1 MLIGR
6 QIRHMNRYRE
16 IAAALIRHGFGF
28 IVEGTELFHALS
40 LPARLFRGV
49 REVERKSVGERL
61 RYVIQELG
69 PTFVKL
75 GQIASTRSDMLPGD
89 IVAELSKLQDQV
101 EPFPYAVV
109 EEIVASELGGRIAD
123 LFASFDP
130 HPIAAASIGQVHIG
144 TLRTGERVAV
154 KIQRPGIAPAI
165 RTDLEIL
172 RNLAAIAEARFE
184 WARRYQLQG
193 MIAELSRAL
202 LQELDY
208 QIEGRNTDQI
218 ARQFKGDPKVRVPVI
233 HWKQTS
239 KRVLV
244 MEYLEGVKVSERDRL
259 VREGVNRKGTAER
272 ILNALFRQ
280 MFVEGFFHADP
291 HPGNLLAMPDGS
303 IAFIDFG
310 MVGRMTESMKESF
323 SDLIIALMRQST
335 EGILKAV
342 LRMGLV
348 SDDVPM
354 DELRRDVEDLRTKY
368 YGVPFSEMSLGEAVN
383 DLLDTA
389 RRHNIRIPTDF
400 LLLGKALLT
409 VEGVV
414 VALDPDISI
423 VSLAEPF
430 GLRLLRERLR
440 PKRLAAAAWRDAS
453 EYGDLLAKLPK
464 QANELM
470 NVVKNG
476 QARLEISVPELDV
489 FLRKLDRISNRLS
502 FSVVMLAISIVM
514 AGLIVGS
521 SLSRQ
526 PGLLL
531 NVPAIII
538 GFGIAMAMLAWLLF
552 AIFKSG
558 RF

>member
-16 IAAALIRHGFGF
+16 IASALIRHGFGF
-28 IVEGTELFHALS
+28 IVEGTELFQALS

-49 REVERKSVGERL
+49 REIERKSVGERL

-75 GQIASTRSDMLPGD
+75 GQIASTRSDMLPAD
-89 IVAELSKLQDQV
+89 IVAELAKLQDQV

-109 EEIVASELGGRIAD
+109 EQIVASELGARIGD
-123 LFASFDP
+123 LFDEFEP
-130 HPIAAASIGQVHIG
+130 RPLAAASIGQVHRAR
-144 TLRTGERVAV
+144 LLTGERVAV

-172 RNLAAIAEARFE
+172 RNLASIAEARFE
-184 WARRYQLQG
+184 WARRYQLQA

-218 ARQFKGDPKVRVPVI
+218 ARQFQRARSVRVPAI

-244 MEYLEGVKVSERDRL
+244 MEYLEGVKVNERERL
-259 VREGVNRKGTAER
+259 VRDGVDLKALAER

-291 HPGNLLAMPDGS
+291 HPGNLLVMPDGAV
-303 IAFIDFG
+303 AFIDFG
-310 MVGRMTESMKESF
+310 MVGRMSETMKESF

-335 EGILKAV
+335 DGILRAV

-348 SDDVPM
+348 PDDMPM

-430 GLRLLRERLR
+430 GLRLLRERFR
-440 PKRLAAAAWRDAS
+440 PERLAASLWRDAT

>member
-1 MLIGR
+1 MIGR

-28 IVEGTELFHALS
+28 IVEGTELFQALS

-61 RYVIQELG
+61 RYVIQDLG

-75 GQIASTRSDMLPGD
+75 GQIASTRSDMLPAD

-109 EEIVASELGGRIAD
+109 EDIVAAELGAPIDD
-123 LFASFDP
+123 LFAAFDP
-130 HPIAAASIGQVHIG
+130 SPLAAASIGQVHRAV
-144 TLRTGERVAV
+144 LRTGERVAV

-208 QIEGRNTDQI
+208 QIEGRNTDTV
-218 ARQFKGDPKVRVPVI
+218 ARQFQRDPTVRVPVI

-244 MEYLEGVKVSERDRL
+244 MEYLEGVKVSQRDRL
-259 VREGVNRKGTAER
+259 ERDGVDLKTLAER

-291 HPGNLLAMPDGS
+291 HPGNLLVMPDGAV
-303 IAFIDFG
+303 AFIDFG
-310 MVGRMTESMKESF
+310 MVGRMSETMKESF

-335 EGILKAV
+335 EGILRAV

-348 SDDVPM
+348 PDDMPM

-414 VALDPDISI
+414 VALDPEISI

-430 GLRLLRERLR
+430 GLRLLKERFR
-440 PKRLAAAAWRDAS
+440 PQRLAASIWRDAS

-476 QARLEISVPELDV
+476 QAKLEIAVPELDV
-489 FLRKLDRISNRLS
+489 FMRKLDRVGNRLS

>member
-1 MLIGR
+1 MLIGK

-16 IAAALIRHGFGF
+16 IGAALIRHGFGF
-28 IVEGTELFHALS
+28 IVEGTELFQALS

-49 REVERKSVGERL
+49 RETERKSVGERL
-61 RYVIQELG
+61 RYVIQDLG

-109 EEIVASELGGRIAD
+109 ADIVASELGQPIED
-123 LFASFDP
+123 IFAEFDREP
-130 HPIAAASIGQVHIG
+130 AAAASIGQVHLG
-144 TLRTGERVAV
+144 ALRSGERVAV

-172 RNLAAIAEARFE
+172 RNLAGIAEARFE

-193 MIAELSRAL
+193 MIAELGRAL

-208 QIEGRNTDQI
+208 QIEGRNTDQV
-218 ARQFKGDPKVRVPVI
+218 ARQFIGDPNVHVPAI
-233 HWKQTS
+233 HWAHTS

-244 MEYLEGVKVSERDRL
+244 MEFLEGVKVSQRERL
-259 VREGVNRKGTAER
+259 VRDGADLKALAER

-280 MFVEGFFHADP
+280 MFIEGFFHADP

-303 IAFIDFG
+303 VAFIDFG
-310 MVGRMTESMKESF
+310 MVGRLTPGMKESF

-342 LRMGLV
+342 LRMGLLTEEV
-348 SDDVPM
+348 NM
-354 DELRRDVEDLRTKY
+354 DELRRDVEELRTKY

-389 RRHNIRIPTDF
+389 RRHNVRIPTDF

-430 GLRLLRERLR
+430 GLRLLKERFR
-440 PKRLAAAAWRDAS
+440 PRRLASAAWRDAS
-453 EYGDLLAKLPK
+453 EYGELLARLPK
-464 QANELM
+464 QASELM
-470 NVVKNG
+470 KLAKNG

-489 FLRKLDRISNRLS
+489 LLRKLDRISNRLS

-526 PGLLL
+526 PGSLL
-531 NVPAIII
+531 NVPAIVI
-538 GFGIAMAMLAWLLF
+538 GFGIAIAMFAWLLF